1 MSWIDGSLLDASRSS
16 SLCVKKWLVSQGQL
30 RNMTRLISLIA
41 YRLYTVIPR
50 LLLLIDELT
59 NWYIRFNR
67 ARLKG
72 EGGPEDTVSALNT
85 LFETL
90 LTLCKTMVSN
100 IRQISE

>member
-1 MSWIDGSLLDASRSS
+1 M
-16 SLCVKKWLVSQGQL
+16 V
-30 RNMTRLISLIA
+30 
-41 YRLYTVIPR
+41 PR

-72 EGGPEDTVSALNT
+72 EGGPEDTITALNT

-90 LTLCKTMVSN
+90 YTLCRTMVSVLSREDKGA
-100 IRQISE
+100 ITDELEVVFYTFHHREPVPDTTEVPPSDREG

>member
-1 MSWIDGSLLDASRSS
+1 MVELTCTA
-16 SLCVKKWLVSQGQL
+16 
-30 RNMTRLISLIA
+30 A

-90 LTLCKTMVSN
+90 LTLCKTMVSDMQS
-100 IRQISE
+100 RPK

>member
-1 MSWIDGSLLDASRSS
+1 M
-16 SLCVKKWLVSQGQL
+16 V
-30 RNMTRLISLIA
+30 
-41 YRLYTVIPR
+41 PR

-72 EGGPEDTVSALNT
+72 EGGPEDTITALNT

-90 LTLCKTMVSN
+90 YTLCRTMVG
-100 IRQISE
+100 ISSTEDKSPFTDTLEVVFHTFHHREPISDTEEVPSSDRER